1 MKRIV
6 LSILVSIL
14 AGTWAGAQNQ
24 LDFNNPAIPEV
35 VQMQQEAGLV
45 SGHSVCFSLLGL
57 DYSYERA
64 LGGNWSLVGRAAASV
79 ALVNALI
86 QESSSSV
93 TIENGPVTQ
102 TTTNSSRTTTFYFG
116 IRPEI
121 TLEPRYYTNLQRRWL
136 KGKKNV
142 NNSAD
147 FVSIKTSVYPANL
160 HYFAFTIAPVY
171 GIRRAGNHWYREYT
185 FGLTLNTIAFKT
197 SYPVLPHLGFRI
209 GYTF

>member
-102 TTTNSSRTTTFYFG
+102 TTT
-116 IRPEI
+116 
-121 TLEPRYYTNLQRRWL
+121 
-136 KGKKNV
+136 
-142 NNSAD
+142 
-147 FVSIKTSVYPANL
+147 
-160 HYFAFTIAPVY
+160 APVY

>member
-1 MKRIV
+1 M
-6 LSILVSIL
+6 L
-14 AGTWAGAQNQ
+14 AGAWAGAQNQ

-35 VQMQQEAGLV
+35 AQIQQGSELV
-45 SGHSVCFSLLGL
+45 SGHSVSLSLIGL
-57 DYSYERA
+57 DYSYEHA
-64 LGGNWSLVGRAAASV
+64 FWGNWSLVGRAAAAV
-79 ALVNALI
+79 VLTNAII

-102 TTTNSSRTTTFYFG
+102 TTTNSSRTTNFLFG

-121 TLEPRYYTNLQRRWL
+121 TLEPRYYTNLQRRCL
-136 KGKKNV
+136 KGKKTV

-147 FVSIKTSVYPANL
+147 FVAIKTSVYPASL
-160 HYFAFTIAPVY
+160 VYPAFTIAPVY

-197 SYPVLPHLGFRI
+197 PYPVWPHLGFRI